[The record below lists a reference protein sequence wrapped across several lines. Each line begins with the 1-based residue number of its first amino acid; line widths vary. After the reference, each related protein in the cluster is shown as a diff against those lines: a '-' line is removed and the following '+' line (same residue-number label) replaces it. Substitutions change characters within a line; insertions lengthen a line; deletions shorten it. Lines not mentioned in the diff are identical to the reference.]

1 MLYCCWDM
9 ARDRCNCY
17 FSFWAIFCPFT
28 LWESKIP
35 KFFKKWKK
43 HLEIHH
49 FTYVYWKLSDDVWFL
64 RYGAQWTDG
73 QMERGMD
80 GETDGWMAIWI
91 EKMIYRGGCP
101 IKKIWSEFLM
111 RNIFKWLILSKWT
124 DRTSDD
130 LNGHHVAGS
139 PVTIH
144 CWIASRIF

>member
-1 MLYCCWDM
+1 MIICYTVAEIWRVTDVIVIFHFGLFFALLPSESPKYQNFSKNEKNTWRFIILHMCTENYQMMYGSWDM
-9 ARDRCNCY
+9 VRN
-17 FSFWAIFCPFT
+17 
-28 LWESKIP
+28 
-35 KFFKKWKK
+35 
-43 HLEIHH
+43 
-49 FTYVYWKLSDDVWFL
+49 
-64 RYGAQWTDG
+64 G

-91 EKMIYRGGCP
+91 EKVIYRGGCP